1 MKRVILGKTGIEI
14 SNVGLGGIPVQRI
27 TPEKTR
33 ELLEELAE
41 RGINYID
48 TARGYTVS
56 EASGTGAGRN
66 AGSVCAGDQEYVPGQ
81 RTYGG
86 GYQDKP

>member
-1 MKRVILGKTGIEI
+1 MGVWKMKRVILGKTGIEI

-48 TARGYTVS
+48 TVSYTHLDVYK
-56 EASGTGAGRN
+56 R
-66 AGSVCAGDQEYVPGQ
+66 QGQ
-81 RTYGG
+81 
-86 GYQDKP
+86 